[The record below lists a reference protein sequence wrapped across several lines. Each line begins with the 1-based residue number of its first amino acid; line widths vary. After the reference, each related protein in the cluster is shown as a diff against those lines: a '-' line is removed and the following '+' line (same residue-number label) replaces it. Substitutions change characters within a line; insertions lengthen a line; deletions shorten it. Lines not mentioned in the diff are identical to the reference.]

1 MGELSENFRPLTDL
15 EMDDARIR
23 AAHES
28 ERWGYH
34 VWSRLLER
42 LDLAEEVLRSA
53 TTVEVQVGDDGE
65 TDEFVVVSGTGM
77 EYWQASRGWNPRL
90 SHD

>member
-1 MGELSENFRPLTDL
+1 MTSESDNFRPLTDL
-15 EMDDARIR
+15 EMEDARTR

-42 LDLAEEVLRSA
+42 LDWLRP
-53 TTVEVQVGDDGE
+53 
-65 TDEFVVVSGTGM
+65 F
-77 EYWQASRGWNPRL
+77 
-90 SHD
+90 